1 MSSDEDA
8 VDRFVNT
15 GDKPYYDAHSNNNA
29 LSAYLSKHRSA
40 QYDHYASSSSSDS
53 NHHNSGAI
61 HERDDVSSIGSAA
74 DDHSEHKQSL
84 NIFNPSSPS
93 ATKDT
98 LNDEH
103 QSLLQKDAK
112 KDMHGRIL
120 RQKVMRNHKYSALKS
135 IHIWFIVGVTSLD
148 HLLRKL
154 YEYFAFP
161 IATLLGLTFQS
172 MGYTV
177 AALDVAAIL
186 SSSLIL
192 PFVISKSPHLM
203 QFTCQLLIG
212 LSMLFMVWW
221 SSFLGLLVLRFVF
234 GVGYI
239 LLLSNWSVCISTF
252 VSPSKQSAAIGRIDL
267 SWAFASFFFILCAYV
282 LDNYGLAYIFY
293 ILSVLAILCALV
305 LFMTM
310 PSQKLITAPIHR
322 HNCGAQMANMLRLIF
337 CQHLPTAVFLGVVG
351 LVTLVNSALTL
362 LLAPWLMADYSLTIT
377 EFGYCTV
384 IIGTS
389 QVVAII
395 FSYQFGNR
403 LGVGWS
409 LVAGIL
415 VQCLM
420 FVLILLLGSGGLL
433 WSSIVS
439 ATDASSSSSH
449 YTFPLLLILL
459 ILAIHFIAAEFTYI
473 NAVSCML
480 HIAPVN
486 VISSK
491 TVAANAMRLVTSVCR
506 IAGAVLAP
514 WLWAWEGAAGSFRVF
529 SLLAVIALGAAFVMD
544 LALMLYI
551 ACFVWDADAEED
563 AELYLMVS
571 SEGGGESGVASDESE
586 DLMFAG
592 DKDYHTRPEDEM
604 DDEYIAKILS
614 TNIDFTLL

>member
-1 MSSDEDA
+1 
-8 VDRFVNT
+8 
-15 GDKPYYDAHSNNNA
+15 
-29 LSAYLSKHRSA
+29 
-40 QYDHYASSSSSDS
+40 
-53 NHHNSGAI
+53 
-61 HERDDVSSIGSAA
+61 
-74 DDHSEHKQSL
+74 
-84 NIFNPSSPS
+84 
-93 ATKDT
+93 
-98 LNDEH
+98 
-103 QSLLQKDAK
+103 
-112 KDMHGRIL
+112 
-120 RQKVMRNHKYSALKS
+120 
-135 IHIWFIVGVTSLD
+135 
-148 HLLRKL
+148 
-154 YEYFAFP
+154 
-161 IATLLGLTFQS
+161 
-172 MGYTV
+172 V

-203 QFTCQLLIG
+203 QFSCQLLVG

-322 HNCGAQMANMLRLIF
+322 HNCTAQLTNMLRLIM
-337 CQHLPTAVFLGVVG
+337 CQHLPTAAFLCVIG

-362 LLAPWLMADYSLTIT
+362 LLAPWLMTDYELTIT

-433 WSSIVS
+433 WGSIVS
-439 ATDASSSSSH
+439 ATDASSASSH

-491 TVAANAMRLVTSVCR
+491 TVAANAMRLVTSLSR

-514 WLWAWEGAAGSFRVF
+514 WLWAWEGEGGSFRVF
-529 SLLAVIALGAAFVMD
+529 SMLASILLGAAFVVD
-544 LALMLYI
+544 LSLMLYI

-571 SEGGGESGVASDESE
+571 SEGGDVSASGDGEERESSMSE
-586 DLMFAG
+586 NVMMFAR
-592 DKDYHTRPEDEM
+592 DKDYHRQPEDEM